1 MGIFLTAVESIACD
15 MWRNKVTDSGNSERH
30 HLLALY
36 NSRDLSKNIP
46 LQSPLLSLTQ
56 LFVLPSVY
64 RFIHWID

>member
-1 MGIFLTAVESIACD
+1 